1 MNNNEKLMHLIGDM
15 EPIEFAG
22 LANLLG
28 VKLIKPLDENK
39 DNQSMEK
46 KSKEE
51 LRPEPRDFLDVLND
65 VMAKFNTLGRARK
78 CEILRLVEKSNSK
91 KRKKNARNS

>member
-1 MNNNEKLMHLIGDM
+1 MNINEKLMHLIGDM

-28 VKLIKPLDENK
+28 VKLVKPLDES
-39 DNQSMEK
+39 DQSMEK

-51 LRPEPRDFLDVLND
+51 IKPEPRDFLDVLND
-65 VMAKFNTLGRARK
+65 VMAKFSVQGRARK
-78 CEILRLVEKSNSK
+78 REIIRLVEKSNSK
-91 KRKKNARNS
+91 KRKKNAGNS

>member
-1 MNNNEKLMHLIGDM
+1 MNTNEKLMHLIGDM

-28 VKLIKPLDENK
+28 VKLVKPLDEN
-39 DNQSMEK
+39 DQSIEK
-46 KSKEE
+46 KPKEE
-51 LRPEPRDFLDVLND
+51 TRPEPRDFLDVLND
-65 VMAKFNTLGRARK
+65 VMAKFSVQGRTRK
-78 CEILRLVEKSNSK
+78 REIIKLVEKSNSK

>member
-1 MNNNEKLMHLIGDM
+1 MNTNEKLMHLIGDM

-28 VKLIKPLDENK
+28 VKLVKPLDK
-39 DNQSMEK
+39 SDQSMEK

-51 LRPEPRDFLDVLND
+51 IKPEPRDFLDVLND
-65 VMAKFNTLGRARK
+65 VMAKFSTLGRARK
-78 CEILRLVEKSNSK
+78 RELLRLVEKSNSK
-91 KRKKNARNS
+91 KRKRNAGNS

>member
-1 MNNNEKLMHLIGDM
+1 MNTNEKLMHLIGDM

-28 VKLIKPLDENK
+28 VKLVKPLDES
-39 DNQSMEK
+39 DQSIEK

-51 LRPEPRDFLDVLND
+51 IRPEPRDFLDVLND
-65 VMAKFNTLGRARK
+65 VMAKFSTQGRARK
-78 CEILRLVEKSNSK
+78 REILRLVEKSNSK